1 MGLFAEAQ
9 SRGPN
14 GLEWNFQGEEEEET
28 NTNALTGK

>member
-14 GLEWNFQGEEEEET
+14 GLEWNFQGEEEET